1 MNKRERL
8 QAALAGEPLDR
19 PPVAFWRHF
28 PGDDQDPQ
36 ALAQATLAFQQRYD
50 FDFVKVTP
58 SSAFSVEDWGV
69 ETTWRGNQEGTR
81 EYLRRRIQKPQD
93 WRELEPLD
101 VHQGT
106 LGGQLHCLRQIKA
119 ALGEETPFL
128 QTIFNPLAVARYL
141 RGEDFLVDLRR
152 HPELFRAGLETIT
165 DTIARFT
172 QAALEAGADGIFL
185 AVQQASHRILSE
197 AEYREFGIPYDRRIL
212 EAAQRGWFQ
221 LLHLH
226 GEEVFFE
233 LLADYPVQAINWH
246 DRATAPSLAEAQ
258 GCFRGAVMGGL
269 RQWET
274 LLQGTP
280 EQVRAEVA
288 EALVQTGGR
297 RYLVGAGC
305 VVPLTTP
312 ERNLWA
318 AIEAAGARRS

>member
-1 MNKRERL
+1 MNRRERL
-8 QAALAGEPLDR
+8 QAALAGEPVDH

-69 ETTWRGNQEGTR
+69 ETAWRGNQEGTR

-93 WRELEPLD
+93 WQELEPLD

-106 LGGQLHCLRQIKA
+106 LGGQLRCLRQLKA
-119 ALGEETPFL
+119 GLGEETPFL

-172 QAALEAGADGIFL
+172 QAALEAGAEGIFL

-258 GCFRGAVMGGL
+258 GRFRGAVMGGL

-280 EQVRAEVA
+280 EQVQAEVA

-305 VVPLTTP
+305 VIPLTTP
-312 ERNLWA
+312 ERNLGA
-318 AIEAAGARRS
+318 AIEAAGAHRS